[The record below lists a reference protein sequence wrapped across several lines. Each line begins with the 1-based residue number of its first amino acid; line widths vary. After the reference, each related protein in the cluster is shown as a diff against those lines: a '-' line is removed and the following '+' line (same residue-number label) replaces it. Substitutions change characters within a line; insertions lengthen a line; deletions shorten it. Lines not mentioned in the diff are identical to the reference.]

1 MSTTFPT
8 LAVFTKN
15 RLNPAYHLARLA
27 ADRAA
32 LRLGARV
39 IHYVPE
45 KPDDIEQQI
54 ALVDE
59 ALAQRPNAF
68 VFNPVHRTALDG
80 AIRKVKA
87 AGVPIVN
94 FINRMS
100 DPGDYVSFVGAD
112 DYDIGVR
119 VSERLFRELGGKGHV
134 AILEGPAGAPT
145 GEARVRGFLDNAVRH
160 PGISIVGKRNGAF
173 LEEEGRQAMEELLG
187 IWLRIDGVLAANHC
201 MAAGAITALERS
213 GQKALVIGV
222 NATPEAIDAI
232 KAGTLL
238 ATADFNAATIASVA
252 AETAVKFLRGES
264 VPHEIMLPAE
274 IVDASNCE
282 AFANAMT

>member
-39 IHYVPE
+39 LHYVPE
-45 KPDDIEQQI
+45 KPDDLEEQI

-59 ALAQRPNAF
+59 ALAQRPDAF

-100 DPGDYVSFVGAD
+100 DPADYVSFVGAD

-119 VSERLFRELGGKGHV
+119 ISDRLFRELGGKGHV
-134 AILEGPAGAPT
+134 VILEGPAGAPT
-145 GEARVRGFLDNAVRH
+145 GEARVRGFVDHARTY
-160 PGISIVGKRNGAF
+160 PGIHIVGRRNGAF
-173 LEEEGRQAMEELLG
+173 LEDEGRQAMETLLG
-187 IWLRIDGVLAANHC
+187 IWLQIDGVLAANHC
-201 MAAGAITALERS
+201 MAAGAITALENAGRRA
-213 GQKALVIGV
+213 KIVGV

-238 ATADFNAATIASVA
+238 ATADFNAATIAATA
-252 AETAVKFLRGES
+252 AETAVKFLHGES
-264 VPHEIMLPAE
+264 VPHEILLEAE
-274 IVDASNCE
+274 IVDASNAA
-282 AFANAMT
+282 AFENAMT